1 MRTKLITGLSAGATL
16 ALLLAACA
24 TTAPAPSRGKVLYE
38 DFCAACHGPGGKGDG
53 VLAGEWKRPPADL
66 TGIAARNGGTFPLAK
81 VLSQI
86 DGYTRS
92 TDSHSAMPEMGPV
105 FQDSPTVLVDTGDG
119 IETPV
124 PGALLALADYL
135 RDLQD

>member
-1 MRTKLITGLSAGATL
+1 MRVNAIIGLSAGAAL

-24 TTAPAPSRGKVLYE
+24 TTVPAPNRGKALYE
-38 DFCAACHGPGGKGDG
+38 GYCAACHGPGGKGDG
-53 VLAGEWKRPPADL
+53 VLAGDWKTPPADL
-66 TGIAARNGGTFPLAK
+66 TGIAARNGGPFPLAQ

-86 DGYTRS
+86 DGYTRRN
-92 TDSHSAMPEMGPV
+92 DRHSAMPEMGQV

-124 PGALLALADYL
+124 PEALLALADYL
-135 RDLQD
+135 RELQE